1 MRKFTKQIT
10 SMMTL
15 VALGSSGYG
24 LVKSI
29 SHASAQDSSSNT
41 NTVNEVGGVSYDDYD
56 EIGTTTETTIG
67 TTIETTETN
76 DYYEIGT
83 TTSTTETTDY
93 YEIGTSVATTETND
107 YYEIGTTTT
116 TETTDSE
123 YDYWICTTTTS
134 SDKTLPEGMTMRGDA
149 TCNDEVDISDV
160 ILISRVASEDTSVDI
175 TEQGRINAN
184 CDGDD
189 ILSANDAATVLRI
202 IAKLDS

>member
-29 SHASAQDSSSNT
+29 SPASAQNSSSNT

-56 EIGTTTETTIG
+56 EIARTTETSIG

-83 TTSTTETTDY
+83 TTTTDSKY
-93 YEIGTSVATTETND
+93 DYWITTTTTT
-107 YYEIGTTTT
+107 TTTT
-116 TETTDSE
+116 TETTE
-123 YDYWICTTTTS
+123 DYWICTTTIS

-149 TCNDEVDISDV
+149 TCNDEVDISDA

-189 ILSANDAATVLRI
+189 LLSANDAAAVLRI

>member
-29 SHASAQDSSSNT
+29 SPASAQNSSSNT

-56 EIGTTTETTIG
+56 EIGRTTETSIG

-83 TTSTTETTDY
+83 TTTTETT
-93 YEIGTSVATTETND
+93 ETTE
-107 YYEIGTTTT
+107 
-116 TETTDSE
+116 
-123 YDYWICTTTTS
+123 DYWICTTTIS

-149 TCNDEVDISDV
+149 TCNDEVDISDA

>member
-56 EIGTTTETTIG
+56 
-67 TTIETTETN
+67 
-76 DYYEIGT
+76 EIGT

-189 ILSANDAATVLRI
+189 ILSANDAATALRI
-202 IAKLDS
+202 IAKLDE

>member
-29 SHASAQDSSSNT
+29 SPASAQDSSSNT

-56 EIGTTTETTIG
+56 EIGRTTETTIG
-67 TTIETTETN
+67 TTIE
-76 DYYEIGT
+76 
-83 TTSTTETTDY
+83 
-93 YEIGTSVATTETND
+93 TTETND

-160 ILISRVASEDTSVDI
+160 ILIARVASEDTSVDI

-189 ILSANDAATVLRI
+189 ILSANDAATALRI